1 MTEKTRKAIILGL
14 DGATWDVLLPRV
26 EWGEMPNLAALLQQ
40 GAWGGLRSTTP
51 PFSAQAWVSLS
62 TGKNQ
67 ARHGVVD
74 FWERSPGAPLTEH
87 RTFVSSRLVR
97 GETLWQTAGRHGR
110 QVGVVNVPVTYPP
123 APVQGYQ
130 VSGFLTPP
138 DRPDYVYPAALAE
151 EIEALVPGYK
161 PDPFDPLGATQQQ
174 LVELADWMEKHEKV
188 ARHLMENHPVDLFF
202 SVVQAVD
209 HLQHLFWNS
218 IASHSNGT
226 YSPLIDRCYTQ
237 ADDILGHRLAQLDDH
252 TTFFLVSDHGFGPAR
267 TWFHVNHFL
276 LERGLLAH
284 GEVRGSGPG
293 AVLARLGLTPQKL
306 RSLVRRLDLLGLR
319 RRVGRLARVT
329 VGRQLDGALARPIDW
344 GQTQAVA
351 SSPAS
356 EGIFIN
362 LKGREP
368 DGVVEPGEPYEALR
382 DRLVAELLAL
392 RDPSTGERVVQ
403 AVYRRE
409 ELYEGPF
416 LDLLPDLVFDLGDG
430 PYLAS
435 DAPMAAGTLEP
446 LPPDLLQG
454 RHRPIGVL
462 AAAGAGI
469 AAGQRIEGARIVDVA
484 PTVLYAL
491 DLPVPD
497 DMDGRPLVE
506 IFDDEHRT
514 SYPVRHAPAVETTDL
529 TGFPTPVRST
539 EGDEEDEAEMERR
552 LRGLGYIS

>member
-1 MTEKTRKAIILGL
+1 M
-14 DGATWDVLLPRV
+14 
-26 EWGEMPNLAALLQQ
+26 
-40 GAWGGLRSTTP
+40 
-51 PFSAQAWVSLS
+51 
-62 TGKNQ
+62 
-67 ARHGVVD
+67 
-74 FWERSPGAPLTEH
+74 
-87 RTFVSSRLVR
+87 
-97 GETLWQTAGRHGR
+97 
-110 QVGVVNVPVTYPP
+110 
-123 APVQGYQ
+123 
-130 VSGFLTPP
+130 
-138 DRPDYVYPAALAE
+138 
-151 EIEALVPGYK
+151 
-161 PDPFDPLGATQQQ
+161 
-174 LVELADWMEKHEKV
+174 
-188 ARHLMENHPVDLFF
+188 
-202 SVVQAVD
+202 
-209 HLQHLFWNS
+209 
-218 IASHSNGT
+218 
-226 YSPLIDRCYTQ
+226 
-237 ADDILGHRLAQLDDH
+237 
-252 TTFFLVSDHGFGPAR
+252 
-267 TWFHVNHFL
+267 
-276 LERGLLAH
+276 
-284 GEVRGSGPG
+284 
-293 AVLARLGLTPQKL
+293 LARLGLTPQKL

-392 RDPSTGERVVQ
+392 RDPGTGERVVQ

-506 IFDDEHRT
+506 SLTT
-514 SYPVRHAPAVETTDL
+514 STDVVPVRHAQTSNNRPDR
-529 TGFPTPVRST
+529 FPTPVRSPRAT
-539 EGDEEDEAEMERR
+539 KKTKPRWSAG
-552 LRGLGYIS
+552 